1 MILSCEIINRS
12 KFLLERG
19 SHPQDSIIIVLEG
32 SFFCETHN
40 QKYIIGQKEMFF
52 FKNNEPFQRK
62 IISPMTAIYIIFDTL
77 SFESNKK
84 ITTLYHT
91 RMTESIHF
99 LINAINKDNAKL
111 TEHFINDI
119 LYCCTCSNI
128 KNDLLVCEVMQYIEE
143 NYKQSISLDLLAS
156 TFNLSKQWLI
166 LRFKK
171 EMNITPI
178 TYLNHFRMKK
188 AKELLLQQEMLI
200 SEVAFACGFETPYY
214 FTNAFKKHFGIS
226 PSIWRKN
233 MTL

>member
-32 SFFCETHN
+32 SFICETHN
-40 QKYIIGQKEMFF
+40 QKYVVGQNELFF
-52 FKNNEPFQRK
+52 FKKNEPFKRQ

-99 LINAINKDNAKL
+99 LISAINNDNAKL

-119 LYCCTCSNI
+119 LYCCTCGNI
-128 KNDLLVCEVMQYIEE
+128 KNDLLVYEVMQYIEE

-226 PSIWRKN
+226 PGIWRKN
-233 MTL
+233 MML